1 MKKIVFFNTK
11 GGTGK
16 TTLCYNYGWYLAEKR
31 NKKILFIDLDP
42 QTNLVQAFNKG
53 SSNIRGNN
61 LDKLIVNYIKG
72 ININFED
79 YVMKINKNI
88 DLLPSSN
95 NISLVE
101 EYLTDYLLE
110 RTFSENKIYKS
121 MHRSIIIKKILEENI
136 TDGSYDY
143 VIIDS
148 QPSFTLLSTTSII
161 YAKNIIVVIKPELF
175 SYLDINY
182 LSKVIKNLEKKFE
195 EELKIFVVI
204 INAFE
209 KIKKTPKEVIYSL
222 KKKYGDKLCII
233 NQKIRYLV
241 AFQKSIFL
249 NRKPVFMAYPDSEA
263 TKDVLKAFA
272 QIDELEDNII

>member
-1 MKKIVFFNTK
+1 M
-11 GGTGK
+11 
-16 TTLCYNYGWYLAEKR
+16 
-31 NKKILFIDLDP
+31 
-42 QTNLVQAFNKG
+42 
-53 SSNIRGNN
+53 
-61 LDKLIVNYIKG
+61 
-72 ININFED
+72 
-79 YVMKINKNI
+79 
-88 DLLPSSN
+88 
-95 NISLVE
+95 
-101 EYLTDYLLE
+101 
-110 RTFSENKIYKS
+110 
-121 MHRSIIIKKILEENI
+121 
-136 TDGSYDY
+136 
-143 VIIDS
+143 
-148 QPSFTLLSTTSII
+148 
-161 YAKNIIVVIKPELF
+161 IKPELF